1 MFTCKICGS
10 EVTRGQAY
18 CPGCGADVV
27 ANYEVKCP
35 SCGTVASAGNRFCP
49 KCGCLLGVLRKPVCS
64 ICGAENMPGAKFC
77 VVCGAPVFDG
87 ANPLTEEDVLELRK
101 NKMNVDLMLGE
112 RMRVADREIEAMK
125 RKVGEDKARALKE
138 IEDYRKK
145 TNEEFSKQAR
155 ILDAYRD
162 KVNELGSE
170 DVAKLVRLSAAL
182 KRYAQFRSDPYSALE
197 DAEEGEGV
205 FICPAC
211 GTVNAP
217 DATECSRCGRSK
229 ARSELL
235 LAKGLIKQ
243 SPPVR
248 RKIRTIPAEEADL
261 DAPHTPTFSEFAGA
275 AFEEAQ
281 NKPIE
286 VESAEA
292 GAGRTVRY
300 PYGAMYGIN
309 PETGMPWQMPPI
321 VQPVA
326 FVPYVTQ
333 DQPLMQYT
341 PTGEYIDED
350 GNSDK

>member
-1 MFTCKICGS
+1 METKKVYQFDDKKIYKGTLTLDASDKSASGAWNIPSDCV
-10 EVTRGQAY
+10 EIAPPAPQENTAY
-18 CPGCGADVV
+18 KWQGGAWV
-27 ANYEVKCP
+27 AV
-35 SCGTVASAGNRFCP
+35 
-49 KCGCLLGVLRKPVCS
+49 
-64 ICGAENMPGAKFC
+64 
-77 VVCGAPVFDG
+77 
-87 ANPLTEEDVLELRK
+87 
-101 NKMNVDLMLGE
+101 
-112 RMRVADREIEAMK
+112 
-125 RKVGEDKARALKE
+125 
-138 IEDYRKK
+138 EDYRKK

-205 FICPAC
+205 FVCPAC

-261 DAPHTPTFSEFAGA
+261 GAPHTPTFSEFAGA